1 LYVLNISVPN
11 STPQG
16 LSIPLTIS
24 EGGVVSFSQNVRVV
38 QQQ

>member
-1 LYVLNISVPN
+1 LYVLNVSVPG

-16 LSIPLTIS
+16 LSVPLTIS
-24 EGGVVSFSQNVRVV
+24 QGDIVSYSQNVRVV